1 VFPRLIDLTEGDPL
15 KQGYGRRCG
24 EWERSVGTVDV
35 ARTLDERAAGELLQ
49 VQGLESCAG
58 ADNISDGILGPDLM
72 EADAFGGYSMDS
84 TLRHGDPLENRE
96 STFFDAGGQGTSLQQ
111 FSDLRMVPA
120 MGVIMIVGMVLLVG
134 MLPMI
139 MGVAV
144 IMLMMPGRLPLDFIV
159 SSDPEAPSGNPS
171 SVSPFKLT
179 FGKGDGK

>member
-1 VFPRLIDLTEGDPL
+1 
-15 KQGYGRRCG
+15 
-24 EWERSVGTVDV
+24 
-35 ARTLDERAAGELLQ
+35 
-49 VQGLESCAG
+49 
-58 ADNISDGILGPDLM
+58 
-72 EADAFGGYSMDS
+72 
-84 TLRHGDPLENRE
+84 
-96 STFFDAGGQGTSLQQ
+96 
-111 FSDLRMVPA
+111 

-144 IMLMMPGRLPLDFIV
+144 IMVMMTGKLPIDFIV